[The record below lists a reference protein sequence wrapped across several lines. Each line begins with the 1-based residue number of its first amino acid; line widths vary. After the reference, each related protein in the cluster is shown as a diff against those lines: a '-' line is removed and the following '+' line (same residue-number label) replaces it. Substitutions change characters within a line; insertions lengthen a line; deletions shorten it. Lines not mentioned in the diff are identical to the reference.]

1 MQIPAFEDMVGAIR
15 QAVADKRLVSR
26 TPLATVIHVEL
37 LKSLSDLDAHDNRQG
52 VREAYACLFEYDFLN
67 SRKNGAENGRA
78 NGAKNGNVVSLSS
91 INVCAADRVTART
104 IGK

>member
-67 SRKNGAENGRA
+67 SRENGRA